1 MGRDGGGEE
10 ELGVAEKLR
19 VDGDGNGNGGGKG
32 RKRGGWR
39 WGEMGV
45 ERRS

>member
-19 VDGDGNGNGGGKG
+19 VDGDGNGGGKG
-32 RKRGGWR
+32 KKRGGGWKE
-39 WGEMGV
+39 GETEIS
-45 ERRS
+45 ER